1 MEMAIVAVAV
11 LSKFSFKLL
20 TDNKDKV
27 KAAYGFVTK
36 PDREIFVNISR
47 IP

>member
-11 LSKFSFKLL
+11 LSRFSFKL
-20 TDNKDKV
+20 TDNEEKV